1 MRKTHKNNNSIKC
14 DTLYTIQT
22 SKTMIGYTDNIKNN
36 KGEYIMSKIKQ
47 YIETSV
53 ENAVDKIIKTLK
65 DGQID
70 FDTCKSKILD
80 LDNLSMVGIDS
91 ENIDEVIQDNS

>member
-1 MRKTHKNNNSIKC
+1 V
-14 DTLYTIQT
+14 LYTKVKNYDI
-22 SKTMIGYTDNIKNN
+22 IIVYYEKNN

-53 ENAVDKIIKTLK
+53 ENTVDKIIKTLK

-70 FDTCKSKILD
+70 FDTCKSKILE

-91 ENIDEVIQDNS
+91 ENVDEVISENI

>member
-1 MRKTHKNNNSIKC
+1 
-14 DTLYTIQT
+14 
-22 SKTMIGYTDNIKNN
+22 
-36 KGEYIMSKIKQ
+36 MSKIKQ

-70 FDTCKSKILD
+70 FDTCKSKILK

-91 ENIDEVIQDNS
+91 ENVDEVIAQENQ

>member
-1 MRKTHKNNNSIKC
+1 V
-14 DTLYTIQT
+14 LYTKVKNYDI
-22 SKTMIGYTDNIKNN
+22 IIVYDEKNN

-70 FDTCKSKILD
+70 FDTCKSKILE

-91 ENIDEVIQDNS
+91 ENVDEVISENI